1 MLNPAHLRSLG
12 ICLSVILTF
21 GSHCIAADPEVV
33 PIEQAGIGAALRVE
47 DGKIYISKILPNTPA
62 AAVGSLHEN
71 DQLIAVA
78 EKNAEPVEVTGLKL
92 AAVVGYIRG
101 PVGTVVR
108 LSVVPAGKKP
118 EDTIVVSLVRSKIAA
133 IDQFVDGR
141 LLPPGEQA
149 PNFNFTPL
157 LDDNQA
163 TKVTSLADLSGR
175 IVVIEFWATWCGP
188 CIKGIDRLQTV
199 AASHP
204 EWQGRV
210 ELLMVS
216 VDDDRAAADKLFGE
230 KKWPGLHC
238 VWVGPEIL
246 KTYRVGG
253 IPTVFVIGRDGK
265 VVAAGSEK
273 PVEDLIAP
281 LLEGARSE

>member
-1 MLNPAHLRSLG
+1 MLSPVHLRSLG
-12 ICLSVILTF
+12 ISLSVILMF
-21 GSHCIAADPEVV
+21 GSRCVAVQPEVV
-33 PIEQAGIGAALRVE
+33 PKEQAGIGAALRVE
-47 DGKIYISKILPNTPA
+47 DGKVYISKILPNTPA

-71 DQLIAVA
+71 DQLIAVC

-108 LSVVPAGKKP
+108 LTIVPAGKQP
-118 EDTIVVSLVRSKIAA
+118 EDALVVSLVRSKIAA
-133 IDQFVDGR
+133 IDKFVDGR
-141 LLPPGEQA
+141 LIPPGEQA
-149 PNFNFTPL
+149 PDFEFTPL
-157 LDDNQA
+157 LDGIKA
-163 TKVTSLADLSGR
+163 PKVTSLADLSGR

-188 CIKGIDRLQTV
+188 CIKGIDRLQNV

-204 EWQGRV
+204 EWQGQV

-216 VDDDRAAADKLFGE
+216 VDDDLATAAKLNSE
-230 KKWPGLHC
+230 KKWSGLRC

-246 KTYRVGG
+246 KAYRVGG
-253 IPTVFVIGRDGK
+253 LPAVFVIGRDGK

-281 LLEGARSE
+281 LLDDARN